1 MKKISLSFVIIL
13 CPFILINSCSHI
25 AEAGS
30 GKNTEK
36 LIGKWK
42 AIVMRLTDDN
52 DTKKIIRID
61 LTDPKSIKYFSDTVF
76 YDGLYRK
83 LKAEADTSLEA
94 KKAAQEASTLFEDM
108 DRTYITFNADS
119 TYSLNNQQTLFG
131 FEANGT
137 VFKTLAGLKY
147 FLVESRIFKGQKAIG
162 FNIVKGDDRGFAV
175 IKLTNDTL
183 IIDEEWREMNGPPL
197 KEITFKKQ

>member
-1 MKKISLSFVIIL
+1 MSKYYVNIVCL
-13 CPFILINSCSHI
+13 FILITSCSQT
-25 AEAGS
+25 AERGPD
-30 GKNTEK
+30 KNTEM

-42 AIVMRLTDDN
+42 AVVLRLTDEN
-52 DTKKIIRID
+52 DSKNIIRID
-61 LTDPKSIKYFSDTVF
+61 LTDPNSIKYFSDTVF

-83 LKAEADTSLEA
+83 VKVESDTSLEA
-94 KKAAQEASTLFEDM
+94 KKVALEVSTLFEDM
-108 DRTYITFNADS
+108 DRTYITFKADS

-162 FNIVKGDDRGFAV
+162 FNIAKGDDRGFAV

-183 IIDEEWREMNGPPL
+183 IIDEEWREINGPPL
-197 KEITFKKQ
+197 KEITFVKQ